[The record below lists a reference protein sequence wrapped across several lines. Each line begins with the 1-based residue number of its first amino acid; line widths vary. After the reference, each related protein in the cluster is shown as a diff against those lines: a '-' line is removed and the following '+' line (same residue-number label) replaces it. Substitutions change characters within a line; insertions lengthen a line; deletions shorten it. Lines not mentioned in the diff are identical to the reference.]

1 MNNILFAEAVSEIK
15 SRPSRLSIIHNP
27 QLIQSQKKLRKAILP
42 ALALSF
48 FVLSLLFTTFV
59 HVGSLISGYAIAQ
72 LEQRQD
78 ELLRDLQAF
87 KLEEAVLKRPERIR
101 TMATHE
107 LHLIP
112 ASKAPVIRLP

>member
-1 MNNILFAEAVSEIK
+1 MNNILFTEAVSEIK

-27 QLIQSQKKLRKAILP
+27 HLVQSQKKLRKAVLP
-42 ALALSF
+42 IVAVLC
-48 FVLSLLFTTFV
+48 FVFSLLFMTFV
-59 HVGSLISGYAIAQ
+59 HAGAFISGYAIAQ
-72 LEQRQD
+72 LEQQQD

-101 TMATHE
+101 TMAIHE
-107 LHLIP
+107 LHLIL